1 MSLSFQLPSNTKC
14 YLCDSFYSN
23 NLQSF
28 IVYKCFL
35 CMKLTPY
42 CMSCEFKLQKLF
54 GKGNF
59 FKCSHC
65 DKLTN
70 ALDKIE
76 IAPSNNNS
84 FYKTPTKPFM
94 ENNVPISSIR
104 PNNSINFLIKK
115 DEDEERKDENNDR
128 NNSPNEIMLSRFLDD
143 FNKINLNNKRNN
155 NISNNNFMNNT
166 IAVNN
171 NRSINPFIISKDN
184 NNNLSSVSNYNKIN
198 DFSLLTSKNHLNKR
212 FCLNE
217 SLLARKREDSENA
230 NEFRGYNRY
239 KEGQNPKINDRNPSR
254 GKFKNLIAM
263 KMSRV
268 YNNDNNNSKEIEN
281 NSFVINNNVNN
292 SGFGFNLIK
301 NKKHERVKSNLF
313 FNDPKRISFNL
324 LEGKSTPHRL
334 TNNSFEYF

>member
-1 MSLSFQLPSNTKC
+1 MSQTFQLPSNTKC

-76 IAPSNNNS
+76 ISPSNNNS

-104 PNNSINFLIKK
+104 QNKSINFLIKK
-115 DEDEERKDENNDR
+115 DEDEERKDNNNDR
-128 NNSPNEIMLSRFLDD
+128 NDSPNEIMLSRFLDD

-155 NISNNNFMNNT
+155 NITNNNFMNNT
-166 IAVNN
+166 ITVNN

-217 SLLARKREDSENA
+217 SLLTRKRDDSENE
-230 NEFRGYNRY
+230 NEFRGYNEY
-239 KEGQNPKINDRNPSR
+239 KERDNSKINDRNPSR
-254 GKFKNLIAM
+254 GKFKNLISM
-263 KMSRV
+263 KMSKV
-268 YNNDNNNSKEIEN
+268 YSNDNNDKEIEN
-281 NSFVINNNVNN
+281 NSFVINNNANN
-292 SGFGFNLIK
+292 NGFGFNLLK
-301 NKKHERVKSNLF
+301 NKRHERVKSNLF
-313 FNDPKRISFNL
+313 SNNPKRISFNL
-324 LEGKSTPHRL
+324 LKGKSTPHRL
-334 TNNSFEYF
+334 TNSSFEYF